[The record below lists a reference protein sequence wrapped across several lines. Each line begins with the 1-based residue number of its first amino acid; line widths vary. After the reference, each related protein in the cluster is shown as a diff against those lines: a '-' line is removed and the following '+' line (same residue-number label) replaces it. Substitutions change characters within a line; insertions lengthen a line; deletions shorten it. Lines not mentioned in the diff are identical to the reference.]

1 MMNSSKRSKFCYFR
15 MKFDTT
21 HTKHLKKVLEHTYR
35 LKIERKKERK
45 KEEEDKCREHQLFW
59 EEEDHLEVV

>member
-1 MMNSSKRSKFCYFR
+1 

-45 KEEEDKCREHQLFW
+45 KEEEEDKCREHQLFW